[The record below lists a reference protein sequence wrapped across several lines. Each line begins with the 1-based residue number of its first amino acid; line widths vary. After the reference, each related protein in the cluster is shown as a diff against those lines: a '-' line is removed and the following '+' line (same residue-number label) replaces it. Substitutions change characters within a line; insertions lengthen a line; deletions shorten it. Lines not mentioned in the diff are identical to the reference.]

1 MSHVIYHNPSCSTSR
16 TVLATLREAGIEPQ
30 VVLYKETPLSVAQ
43 LRALCDA
50 LGEPP
55 RALLRSKEASYAE
68 LGLADPNTSDERIL
82 EAIAEHPYANHSVIQ
97 PKREQTRRSAITGLK
112 RRNESE
118 PVILD
123 LIGQKCVLQLGIAL
137 VSVSCKNHSTTAE
150 SRMTVPARLMK
161 LNPRSNVLRSTFFIE
176 GTW

>member
-30 VVLYKETPLSVAQ
+30 IVLYKETPLSVAQ

-55 RALLRSKEASYAE
+55 RALLRSKEALYAE

-82 EAIAEHPYANHSVIQ
+82 EAIAEHPILLTRPIVSG
-97 PKREQTRRSAITGLK
+97 PKGARICRPADVVKE
-112 RRNESE
+112 
-118 PVILD
+118 
-123 LIGQKCVLQLGIAL
+123 LI
-137 VSVSCKNHSTTAE
+137 
-150 SRMTVPARLMK
+150 
-161 LNPRSNVLRSTFFIE
+161 
-176 GTW
+176 